1 MKLPAAS
8 GWGII
13 IHSQNSLFKVNINTK
28 FSIFLFVYKCLA
40 WSDSIDH
47 ITLVILCQLR
57 PLLHLKIDRAIFL
70 NYKLNFRD

>member
-13 IHSQNSLFKVNINTK
+13 NHSQNSLFKVNINTK

-47 ITLVILCQLR
+47 ITLVILCHLR
-57 PLLHLKIDRAIFL
+57 SILPSPISRT
-70 NYKLNFRD
+70 